1 MKRLVILGALLCST
15 APVLANVPVRDSAL
29 LDRRTTISGNTTQT
43 KEIQSNLVHKRKGVN
58 CAVREGQKK
67 TDARDPN
74 TVPQKAT
81 GTAMIERAVPGST
94 AAPSGGN
101 AAANGT
107 SQAVISETS
116 EVVASSSA
124 RSESLGAMKNQ
135 YEGLQGVIGQ
145 TDTVKAAL
153 DDNSTIRSQNGV
165 AWVQTTESANA
176 WVRALNVMNLF
187 RVALMSSGSGSL
199 TVQPPISRPPT
210 PTISACPAGMTGA
223 GTSENP
229 CVSTACNTTA
239 YGVTPDPACV
249 SRRYVDTTGN
259 VLTFLARQQDQT
271 GTYTPTGPALWS
283 TTTPTNTVSAEDVQ
297 RLLSQYQNQ

>member
-1 MKRLVILGALLCST
+1 MKRVALLGVLLSST
-15 APVLANVPVRDSAL
+15 VPAFANVPVRDSAL
-29 LDRRTTISGNTTQT
+29 LDRRTTISSNTTQT
-43 KEIQSNLVHKRKGVN
+43 KEIQSNLVQKRKGVN

-81 GTAMIERAVPGST
+81 GTAMIEQAVPGST

-107 SQAVISETS
+107 SQAVVSETS
-116 EVVASSSA
+116 EVAASSSA
-124 RSESLGAMKNQ
+124 RSESLGAMKSQ

-199 TVQPPISRPPT
+199 TVQPPISRPTPQPT
-210 PTISACPAGMTGA
+210 LVCPAGMTGA
-223 GTSENP
+223 GTSDNP
-229 CVSTACNTTA
+229 CVSAACSTTV

-259 VLTFLARQQDQT
+259 VLTFLSRQQDQT
-271 GTYTPTGPALWS
+271 GTYTASGPVLWS
-283 TTTPTNTVSAEDVQ
+283 TTSPTATVSPEDVQ
-297 RLLSQYQNQ
+297 RLLTQYQNQ

>member
-1 MKRLVILGALLCST
+1 MKRIAVVGLLLCST
-15 APVLANVPVRDSAL
+15 SPVWANVPVRDSAL
-29 LDRRTTISGNTTQT
+29 LDRRTAISGNTTQT
-43 KEIQSNLVHKRKGVN
+43 KEIQSNLMQKRKGVN

-67 TDARDPN
+67 TDARDPS
-74 TVPQKAT
+74 TTPQKAT
-81 GTAMIERAVPGST
+81 GTAMVEQAVPGST
-94 AAPSGGN
+94 ATPQGGN

-107 SQAVISETS
+107 NQAVVSETS
-116 EVVASSSA
+116 EVAASSAA
-124 RSESLGAMKNQ
+124 RSESLGAMKGQ
-135 YEGLQGVIGQ
+135 YESLQGVIGQ

-199 TVQPPISRPPT
+199 TVQPPVSRPPVQ
-210 PTISACPAGMTGA
+210 PTLACPAGMMGA
-223 GTSENP
+223 GTPDNP
-229 CVSTACNTTA
+229 CVSAACNTTA

-249 SRRYVDTTGN
+249 TRRYVDTTGN
-259 VLTFLARQQDQT
+259 VLMFLSRQQDQT

-283 TTTPTNTVSAEDVQ
+283 TTTPSATVTPEDVQ